1 MSFLVVGSVVVDV
14 LSDSASQPESEV
26 GGASVR
32 AFAGNLRSTRRWAK
46 RKWAFTTK
54 RLTFTEENTLLA
66 TIGTPD
72 GGNFVSCS
80 GNFINGGSPVTCQ
93 VTVTNREYAK
103 ISSTIVKRRL
113 TLQLLEV

>member
-1 MSFLVVGSVVVDV
+1 MAFLTVGVVVLPI

-32 AFAGNLRSTRRWAK
+32 AFAGNLRSTRRWSK
-46 RKWAFTTK
+46 RKWQVTTA
-54 RLTFTEENTLLA
+54 RLTAAEESTLLA
-66 TIGTPD
+66 TIGSPD

-80 GNFINGGSPVTCQ
+80 GNFNNNVAVTCQ

-103 ISSTIVKRRL
+103 ISSTTVKRRL